1 MYNRSI
7 QAHPSRLRDVL
18 KGMIAMF
25 KKILSLVLAVSMVA
39 GMSLVSSAAVVRR
52 KSSTSTS
59 SSSSAVYDL
68 CTAQDLSQL
77 ESKMHK
83 AFVTGLRNEEDTI
96 TLDVSGYSEKQVGDA
111 FVTVMQMIIDQHAE
125 IFWLD
130 PSMQNFVLSSDGTMT
145 FYPRPV
151 STYGTA
157 NKNGTA
163 PSKLNTSAISS
174 AEKQME
180 SIAKSITGST
190 RYELVKNIHDYIV
203 KNSTYYDGSQDKASY
218 HEATGVLLNGKAM
231 CDGYAK
237 AFKYL
242 CDQKGI
248 PAVVIG
254 GTASN
259 ALGQTGTHAWNYV
272 KMEDGKWYS
281 IDTGWDDPVV
291 SGGGDNSKYRYVYF
305 LKSTIKNDARKKDNA
320 YAYPTLSASDYAA

>member
-1 MYNRSI
+1 
-7 QAHPSRLRDVL
+7 
-18 KGMIAMF
+18 MF
-25 KKILSLVLAVSMVA
+25 KKILSLVLAVTMIA

-52 KSSTSTS
+52 KSSTSTT
-59 SSSSAVYDL
+59 SSATYDL
-68 CTAQDLSQL
+68 CTTQDLSTL
-77 ESKMHK
+77 ETKMHK
-83 AFVTGLRNEEDTI
+83 AFVSGLQNKQDTI
-96 TLDVSGYSEKQVGDA
+96 TLDVSGYSEKQVSDA

-130 PSMQNFVLSSDGTMT
+130 PSMQNFVLSSDGEMT

-163 PSKLNTSAISS
+163 PSKLDTAAISS
-174 AEKQME
+174 AESKME

-248 PAVVIG
+248 PALVVG

-259 ALGQTGTHAWNYV
+259 ALGQSGTHAWNYV

-305 LKSTIKNDARKKDNA
+305 LKSTIKNDARKKDNS
-320 YAYPTLSASDYAA
+320 YAYPTLSSSDYAA